1 MYLIN
6 QVWGPYG
13 ENISPTSWLYKK
25 YLGPIFSQ
33 YGPEQ
38 AWLIRDVLHYWK
50 CFGKKAPS
58 RTGKTLQNLKASL
71 IERLLGVYSSEKD
84 EKESWKNAKRIFYVK
99 ASSFRNVSHKT
110 TTLVPEAFIYS
121 LQRNFAKQTAF
132 IIFVIG
138 MKRWER
144 WKPLVETVENLTF
157 MPSAFDRRFWL
168 EDIFNCS
175 TSDMIGSVN
184 KL

>member
-1 MYLIN
+1 MWSCE
-6 QVWGPYG
+6 V
-13 ENISPTSWLYKK
+13 
-25 YLGPIFSQ
+25 Q
-33 YGPEQ
+33 Y
-38 AWLIRDVLHYWK
+38 
-50 CFGKKAPS
+50 
-58 RTGKTLQNLKASL
+58 
-71 IERLLGVYSSEKD
+71 
-84 EKESWKNAKRIFYVK
+84 
-99 ASSFRNVSHKT
+99 
-110 TTLVPEAFIYS
+110 TLVPEAFIYS
-121 LQRNFAKQTAF
+121 LLGNFATQTAF

>member
-1 MYLIN
+1 MGGCAARIRVVDQKSDL
-6 QVWGPYG
+6 
-13 ENISPTSWLYKK
+13 TSWSVCERWT
-25 YLGPIFSQ
+25 IF
-33 YGPEQ
+33 
-38 AWLIRDVLHYWK
+38 R
-50 CFGKKAPS
+50 
-58 RTGKTLQNLKASL
+58 
-71 IERLLGVYSSEKD
+71 
-84 EKESWKNAKRIFYVK
+84 
-99 ASSFRNVSHKT
+99 
-110 TTLVPEAFIYS
+110 TLVPEVFIYS
-121 LQRNFAKQTAF
+121 LQRNFATQTAF

-168 EDIFNCS
+168 EDILNSS